1 MIGLRRASQRAILH
15 KPRRNLL
22 DTNVAS
28 YFLQAS
34 REKELSDAAKVVPLA
49 IVGEV
54 RDELAAD
61 GKRGGPAFAKWLAT
75 SGIDVKELL
84 SSTI

>member
-1 MIGLRRASQRAILH
+1 VTY
-15 KPRRNLL
+15 LL

-34 REKELSDAAKVVPLA
+34 REKELSDASKVVPLA

-54 RDELAAD
+54 RDELGAD
-61 GKRGGPAFAKWLAT
+61 TKRGGPAFARWLAT
-75 SGIDVKELL
+75 SGILL
-84 SSTI
+84 TLAMGRSRHT